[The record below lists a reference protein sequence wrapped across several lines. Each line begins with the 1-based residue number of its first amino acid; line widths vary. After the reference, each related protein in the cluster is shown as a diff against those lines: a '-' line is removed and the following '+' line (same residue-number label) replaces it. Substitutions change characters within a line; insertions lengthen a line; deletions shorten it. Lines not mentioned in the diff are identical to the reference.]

1 MVYFRL
7 RYYTCCPCWTK
18 NNFGP
23 LSKLILL
30 RAVVRVKMRSNI
42 LYQLFTC
49 LWLLSHAAVR
59 LLRQVNV
66 LLITVL
72 IQFQFQYQTSNSVP
86 ELAVFGGVDERVD
99 TAVVE
104 RQCRA
109 EVVDNTLKVDAAAD
123 YVDKE

>member
-7 RYYTCCPCWTK
+7 RYYTCCPCWPK

-72 IQFQFQYQTSNSVP
+72 IQFQFRYQTP
-86 ELAVFGGVDERVD
+86 DAALELAVLGSVDERID
-99 TAVVE
+99 AAVGVH
-104 RQCRA
+104 QYHA
-109 EVVDNTLKVDAAAD
+109 EVVDKTLKVDTD
-123 YVDKE
+123 VN